1 MDIISPFL
9 EMAIFP
15 FIRNVNFEFIP
26 KAQRSRVMD
35 VGLRSFGQHLNEL
48 VFCGGGLFKSATKSI
63 IRGMEGLQVLERFT
77 LKHDCNPGV
86 SIVLILHLH
95 FYRNN
100 INLNN
105 FLI

>member
-1 MDIISPFL
+1 
-9 EMAIFP
+9 MAIFP
-15 FIRNVNFEFIP
+15 LIRNVNFEFIP

-35 VGLRSFGQHLNEL
+35 VGLRSFGEHLNEL

-63 IRGMEGLQVLERFT
+63 IRGMEGLQVLESFT

-86 SIVLILHLH
+86 SIVLNLRLH
-95 FYRNN
+95 FYR

-105 FLI
+105 FFI

>member
-26 KAQRSRVMD
+26 KSQRSRVMD
-35 VGLRSFGQHLNEL
+35 VGLRSFGEHLNEL
-48 VFCGGGLFKSATKSI
+48 VFCGGGLFKSVSKSI

-86 SIVLILHLH
+86 SNIHLTILDVKRKFEL
-95 FYRNN
+95 
-100 INLNN
+100 N